1 MTNII
6 FLKDKLWEAAQK
18 SDKKKFDDCYDKL
31 IEKVYSDWWRI
42 GWSICPKDIDELIKM
57 LDKLAKEAHKSWL
70 KAVKNGDVPNE
81 DISPGEGFAYCA
93 MLIRDLKDSQ
103 SKKLDIEND
112 LSSRSYECAS
122 MMY

>member
-1 MTNII
+1 M
-6 FLKDKLWEAAQK
+6 WEAAQK
-18 SDKKKFDDCYDKL
+18 SDKKQFDDCCDKL

-42 GWSICPKDIDELIKM
+42 GWSICPKNIDELIKM

-70 KAVKNGDVPNE
+70 KAVKNGDAPDE
-81 DISPGEGFAYCA
+81 DVSPGEGFAYCA
-93 MLIRDLKDSQ
+93 SLIRDLKDSQ

>member
-1 MTNII
+1 MTN
-6 FLKDKLWEAAQK
+6 FEPLKDQIWEAAQK
-18 SDKKKFDDCYDKL
+18 SDKKKFDDCCNTL

-42 GWSICPKDIDELIKM
+42 GQSICPKDIDDLLKLI
-57 LDKLAKEAHKSWL
+57 DKTAKEAHKSWR
-70 KAVKNGDVPNE
+70 KAVKNGDAPDE
-81 DISPGEGFAYCA
+81 DVSPGEGFAYCA
-93 MLIRDLKDSQ
+93 SLIRDLKDSQ